1 MTELNTFYSRLL
13 GFGLMAL
20 REAVRC
26 GDLEWAEA
34 EIELLHNIPSLLE
47 ESNPERHRYF
57 WFTERN
63 TYIKWVES
71 CDRERVKR
79 RLRVYYEPLWDGM
92 NAIMLESL
100 SCSGAGGN
108 K

>member
-1 MTELNTFYSRLL
+1 MTELNPFYNKLL
-13 GFGLMAL
+13 SFGLIAL

-57 WFTERN
+57 WCTERDA
-63 TYIKWVES
+63 YIKWVEF
-71 CDRERVKR
+71 CDREKVKR
-79 RLRVYYEPLWDGM
+79 RLRLYYEPLWDGM
-92 NAIMLESL
+92 KAIMLESL
-100 SCSGAGGN
+100 SCSSAAEN